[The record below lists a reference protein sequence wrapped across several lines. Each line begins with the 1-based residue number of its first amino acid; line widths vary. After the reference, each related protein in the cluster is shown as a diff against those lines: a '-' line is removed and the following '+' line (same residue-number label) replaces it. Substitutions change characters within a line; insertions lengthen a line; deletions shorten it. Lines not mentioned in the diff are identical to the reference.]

1 MTSTELAERTVI
13 VNGQPIFYAA
23 TGSGSPVVLLH
34 GGGPGAS
41 GVSNYSRNID
51 ALAQR
56 FRVIVPD
63 MPGYGRSGKTLD
75 QSDPFGHLAAAIRG
89 LLDELALPTAHLIG
103 NSYGGAAALRLA
115 LDSPNRVDKLVLM
128 GPGGIGTTRAL
139 PTAGLTSLLS
149 YYGGEGPSRQK
160 LATFIRTYLVYEGDS
175 VPDELIDLRYKASI
189 EPEVVANPPLR
200 RPSGPQA
207 LRTLWRMDL
216 TRDARLKRL
225 QTPTLVL
232 WGRDDKVNRPAG
244 GPMLLN
250 MMPNAELVMTS
261 HTGHWLQWER
271 AELFN
276 QLVSEFLQP
285 DSRLAHA

>member
-1 MTSTELAERTVI
+1 MTTTELAEQTVV
-13 VNGQPIFYAA
+13 VNGQPIFFAES
-23 TGSGSPVVLLH
+23 GSGTPVVLLH

-41 GVSNYSRNID
+41 GVANYSRNID
-51 ALAQR
+51 ALARR

-63 MPGYGRSGKTLD
+63 MPGYGRSTKTLD
-75 QSDPFGHLAAAIRG
+75 HSDPFGYLADSMRG
-89 LLDELALPTAHLIG
+89 LLDTLGLQTAHLIG

-115 LDSPNRVDKLVLM
+115 LDSPDRVGKLILM

-139 PTAGLTSLLS
+139 PTAGLNSLLS
-149 YYGGEGPSRQK
+149 YYGGDGPSRHK
-160 LATFIRTYLVYEGDS
+160 LAAFIRTYLVYQSDS
-175 VPDELIDLRYKASI
+175 VPEELIDLRYEASVD
-189 EPEVVANPPLR
+189 PEVVANPPLR
-200 RPSGPQA
+200 RPSGPLA
-207 LRTLWRMDL
+207 LRTAWRMDL
-216 TRDARLKRL
+216 TRDARLRHL

-232 WGRDDKVNRPAG
+232 WGRDDKVNRPSG

-276 QLVSEFLQP
+276 DLVCEFLQEN
-285 DSRLAHA
+285 SRLAHA